1 MAWWCP
7 TWSAR
12 GPTVSASEAKPRL
25 SELLRE
31 TERGRSF
38 VIRRRGKPV
47 ARLVPYV
54 RDEQTTD
61 LSRVLK
67 AFCEI
72 PGRVSGQVKVRRL
85 IEEGRRFW
93 WPAACPGRQ
102 RAGRE
107 PDSPVGP
114 RCAGSSPA

>member
-1 MAWWCP
+1 MSDSVADV
-7 TWSAR
+7 TAF
-12 GPTVSASEAKPRL
+12 EAKTHL

-54 RDEQTTD
+54 RDEQTSD

-67 AFCEI
+67 AFREI
-72 PGRVSGQVKVRRL
+72 RGRVSGRLKVRRL
-85 IEEGRRFW
+85 IEEGRRF
-93 WPAACPGRQ
+93 
-102 RAGRE
+102 
-107 PDSPVGP
+107 
-114 RCAGSSPA
+114 